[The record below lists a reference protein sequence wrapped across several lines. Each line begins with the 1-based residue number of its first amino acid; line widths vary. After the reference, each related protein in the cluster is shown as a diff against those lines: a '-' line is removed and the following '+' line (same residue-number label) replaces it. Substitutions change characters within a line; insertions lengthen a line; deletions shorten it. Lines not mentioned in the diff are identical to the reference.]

1 MKVPKETC
9 HERQCMLSLQVK
21 SQTTSQQDTDMIFF
35 LKWLIYSRQVTH
47 HSMLDFPICK
57 MRIILPQALVLRIE
71 DANTHGVRN
80 HKPSIHSCPASYASP
95 TPLRSHKT
103 MNYEVSS
110 DISCDTNRYNHSK
123 REAWI
128 CKKPR
133 SKENRI
139 TCKGNKLESSK

>member
-21 SQTTSQQDTDMIFF
+21 SQTTNQQDTDMIFF

-57 MRIILPQALVLRIE
+57 MRIILPQAFVLRIE

-80 HKPSIHSCPASYASP
+80 HKPQSILLLLHM
-95 TPLRSHKT
+95 PLLHPLGLTRQWIMKFFLIFHVILTDITILKEKHE
-103 MNYEVSS
+103 YELWSFFW
-110 DISCDTNRYNHSK
+110 YFM
-123 REAWI
+123 WY
-128 CKKPR
+128 
-133 SKENRI
+133 
-139 TCKGNKLESSK
+139 